1 MSPTVLHT
9 TWQILGSWQ
18 KEALDAQIC
27 ARVSGSPSAFLAPR
41 TPPARRCRPSP
52 ARLHVVLLPRN
63 SSSGQHFLTTTAA
76 NVGQISLYNTP
87 LNDAQQHGV
96 EGGVRVRLRF
106 HQEGVHDGTGH
117 GDAAAAIHSTN
128 GRLADTQVPTSLNRF
143 LPFPV
148 F

>member
-27 ARVSGSPSAFLAPR
+27 AHVSGSPSAFLAPR

-76 NVGQISLYNTP
+76 NVGQISLYNT
-87 LNDAQQHGV
+87 LQNEAQRHGA
-96 EGGVRVRLRF
+96 EGGVRTGPPPPPPGGGSRRR
-106 HQEGVHDGTGH
+106 GTWGCRRH
-117 GDAAAAIHSTN
+117 H
-128 GRLADTQVPTSLNRF
+128 PLNQR
-143 LPFPV
+143 PAG
-148 F
+148 